1 MMSNSTAAQLQRGVI
16 IEFDFSVLS
25 GHAFLSDICRARLE
39 KEGIKAEGKLMS
51 RHMGG
56 KSFSSGLN
64 ALCNKLQKTVDV
76 PAVIAECN
84 GAFAEAL
91 KGALSSVPKGFVE
104 FVKALLAKDIKVVL
118 VSRADSEAVR
128 AVFADVQSGKLV
140 ILHDTATSFGFCSWD
155 GWRRAARKNDLY
167 ERLCVAVAGSGFSA
181 KGALV
186 SGMGV
191 VVKEN
196 PLTEYQD
203 ISGSDLHISEFTA
216 ALADDVCRILRV

>member
-1 MMSNSTAAQLQRGVI
+1 MSNSTAPQLQRGVI
-16 IEFDFSVLS
+16 VEFDFSVLS

-39 KEGIKAEGKLMS
+39 QEGIKADRKLMC

-56 KSFSSGLN
+56 KTFSSGLN

-84 GAFAEAL
+84 GAFTEAL
-91 KGALSSVPKGFVE
+91 EGALSSVPKGFVE
-104 FVKALLAKDIKVVL
+104 FVKALLAKNIKVVL

-128 AVFADVQSGKLV
+128 AVFSDVQSEKLV
-140 ILHDTATSFGFCSWD
+140 VLHDTATGFGFCSWD

-167 ERLCVAVAGSGFSA
+167 ERLCVAVVGSGFSS
-181 KGALV
+181 KGALI

-196 PLTEYQD
+196 PLTAYQD
-203 ISGSDLHISEFTA
+203 TSGSDLRISEFTA
-216 ALADDVCRILRV
+216 ALAGEVCRILRV